1 VLVSRVESDLNVT
14 TYRVFVV
21 DDDASV
27 RKGVARLL
35 RATGYEV
42 ETYASAEEFI
52 ASPGNGTD
60 PGCLILDIR
69 MPGSTGLELQE
80 RLQGNNSKLAVV
92 FITGH
97 GDIPMSVQAIKRGA
111 VDFLPKPFD
120 ETELLAAVTQA
131 LSKSVHDHAVQGEV
145 DSINERLATLTPRER
160 EVLGL
165 VVTGMLN
172 KTIAD
177 VLGTTEKT
185 VKVHRGRVME
195 KMKVRSLA
203 ELVQISAQVGI
214 GSTRPDPSKQ
224 ASTASGGPV

>member
-1 VLVSRVESDLNVT
+1 MAACSI
-14 TYRVFVV
+14 FVV

-35 RATGYEV
+35 RTAGYQV

-52 ASPGNGTD
+52 ASPRNEGC

-69 MPGSTGLELQE
+69 MPGATGLDLQE
-80 RLQGNNSKLAVV
+80 RLLGSNSSLAVV

-97 GDIPMSVQAIKRGA
+97 GDIPMSVRAIKKGA

-120 ETELLAAVTQA
+120 EVALLAAVAQA
-131 LSKSVHDHAVQGEV
+131 LSKSAHDHAVQCEI
-145 DSINERLATLTPRER
+145 DSINHRLGALTPREH

-177 VLGTTEKT
+177 TLGTTEKT
-185 VKVHRGRVME
+185 IKVHRGRVME
-195 KMKVRSLA
+195 KMGVRSLA
-203 ELVQISAQVGI
+203 ELVHIADRVGI
-214 GSTRPDPSKQ
+214 RPKQPDRQRSTVAPEAPSQ
-224 ASTASGGPV
+224 IMRTLLP